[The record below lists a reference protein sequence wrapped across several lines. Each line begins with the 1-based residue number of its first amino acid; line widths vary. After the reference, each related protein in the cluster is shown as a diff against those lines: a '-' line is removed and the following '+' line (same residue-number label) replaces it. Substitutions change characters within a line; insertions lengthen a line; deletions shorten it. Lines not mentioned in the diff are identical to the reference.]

1 MNSCTRPHCAI
12 RSHKH
17 DFTFADFLM
26 LDQKYRAIAQSL
38 DNTSVKNI
46 KNYKILSGSLELY
59 DRRVCYE
66 ILVELLKY
74 FESVKNLDLK
84 KLAALYVFSICKTG
98 HIIKF
103 MQTEKSQLR
112 NEMINAYNRV
122 LREAERDG
130 DRLFVS
136 EMKKLVPVL

>member
-1 MNSCTRPHCAI
+1 MQLCTRPHCAI
-12 RSHKH
+12 RSHNH

-26 LDQKYRAIAQSL
+26 LDEKYSKIARSL
-38 DNTSVKNI
+38 KDVDII

-66 ILVELLKY
+66 SLVELLKY

>member
-1 MNSCTRPHCAI
+1 MQLCIRPHCAI

-26 LDQKYRAIAQSL
+26 LDEKYRKIARSL
-38 DNTSVKNI
+38 KDVENI

-59 DRRVCYE
+59 DRHICCE
-66 ILVELLKY
+66 ILFELLKY
-74 FESVKNLDLK
+74 FESIKNLDLK
-84 KLAALYVFSICKTG
+84 KLVALYVFSICKTG
-98 HIIKF
+98 HVVKF
-103 MQTEKSQLR
+103 MQTENSKLR
-112 NEMINAYNRV
+112 NEMINAYNRL
-122 LREAERDG
+122 LRDSERDG